1 MLGVSSQK
9 KQIDAC
15 HPLSKQYGSPALK
28 QKCEKLI
35 KLRQVQDLE
44 RQLFQTRQQVEQLKA
59 MIPKQDLS
67 SVLKMSSPGQS
78 RLDIPSVGLSQQRRP
93 KPPIVQDLSRVR
105 SNLRFYGRGLLKVP
119 TPYRRL
125 SSQHG
130 LPAELPRLP
139 PKATAD
145 RLLSQ
150 YFNHVHLQFPL
161 IHQPTFHAEYEK
173 VYKDGNLVAMRRG
186 WIAILFAV
194 FACGSLH
201 ALDPNR
207 LQNGKEYLTKGT
219 SMVDFWSDE
228 LTVDQ
233 AKMSF
238 LVSVFCMEINL
249 KSASWV
255 WLGSAAR
262 VAQDIG
268 LHVETGPW
276 PTIEGE
282 IWRRVWY
289 CIYTFDR
296 FVRPFRFMTSS
307 DRMSQTT
314 CT

>member
-1 MLGVSSQK
+1 M
-9 KQIDAC
+9 
-15 HPLSKQYGSPALK
+15 H
-28 QKCEKLI
+28 EKLT

-59 MIPKQDLS
+59 MIPKDDLS
-67 SVLKMSSPGQS
+67 SALNASSPSQS
-78 RLDIPSVGLSQQRRP
+78 RLDIPSISLSPRRRP
-93 KPPIVQDLSRVR
+93 TPPIAQDLSRVR
-105 SNLRFYGRGLLKVP
+105 SNLRNIGRGLLKVP

-139 PKATAD
+139 PKQTAD

-150 YFNHVHLQFPL
+150 YFSHVHLQFPV
-161 IHQPTFHAEYEK
+161 IHQPTFYAEYER
-173 VYKDGNLVAMRRG
+173 VYQEGTLTGMRRG
-186 WIAILFAV
+186 WIAILFVV

-201 ALDPNR
+201 SLESNR
-207 LQNGKEYLTKGT
+207 LQEGKEYLTKGT
-219 SMVDFWSDE
+219 AMTDFWSDE

-238 LVSVFCMEINL
+238 LVSVFLLEINL

-255 WLGSAAR
+255 WLGASAR
-262 VAQDIG
+262 IAQDIG

-282 IWRRVWY
+282 IWRRLWY

-296 FVRPFRFMTSS
+296 FVPKFGPTKLSDIYNQVTRP
-307 DRMSQTT
+307 
-314 CT
+314 